1 MMIISAMLLYAL
13 FIYFL
18 AHYLACHRISLR
30 FPCSSHKLIATCV
43 LLFAFLFVPI
53 ETLPPMIDTEY
64 GSIILLILVAMAY
77 YIQGSPRRNYLHIV
91 FFAAIFLTFSFFI
104 YLDGIPGHLFCIG
117 TYSSP
122 LIWKAL
128 PKVVQ
133 ATYISIGILFAILLG
148 KQFHLQT
155 AKIKEREF
163 FLLNTLQTLLY
174 IAIFSAIFIPKI
186 SFSNQAPY
194 ATSYLIT
201 FWLGW
206 AKIII
211 IYYAM
216 HVLHHL
222 MHKII
227 NKPQA

>member
-1 MMIISAMLLYAL
+1 MIDVE
-13 FIYFL
+13 
-18 AHYLACHRISLR
+18 
-30 FPCSSHKLIATCV
+30 CSSLVV
-43 LLFAFLFVPI
+43 LLLIILAKYLHDGEVRDYLFV
-53 ETLPPMIDTEY
+53 
-64 GSIILLILVAMAY
+64 
-77 YIQGSPRRNYLHIV
+77 V
-91 FFAAIFLTFSFFI
+91 FFTIIFSIFSLII
-104 YLDGIPGHLFCIG
+104 YLFGIPGHLFCIG

-174 IAIFSAIFIPKI
+174 IAIFSAIFVPKI

-211 IYYAM
+211 IYYGV
-216 HVLHHL
+216 HVLRHL